1 MKVSIAAK
9 GIELEEGT
17 RLLIER
23 MAWFALGMH
32 VGAVLHVSVNL
43 SGSKGGGDPLHCHV
57 KASLSQ
63 GLPVETHGLGDN
75 PASIADRTLDM
86 AARAVN
92 RRLDLMRMGAA

>member
-1 MKVSIAAK
+1 MRLSIAAK
-9 GIELEEGT
+9 GFELERET
-17 RLLIER
+17 RLHIER

-32 VGAVLHVSVNL
+32 VGSVLHVAVTL
-43 SGSKGGGDPLHCHV
+43 SGAPESGSALHCHV

-63 GLPVETHGLGDN
+63 GLPVETHGLGDH
-75 PASIADRTLDM
+75 PATVADRTLDM